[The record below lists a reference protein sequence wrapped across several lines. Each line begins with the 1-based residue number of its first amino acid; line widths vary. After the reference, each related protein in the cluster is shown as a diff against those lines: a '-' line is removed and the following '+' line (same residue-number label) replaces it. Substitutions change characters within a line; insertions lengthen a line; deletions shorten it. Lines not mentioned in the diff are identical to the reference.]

1 MKIQSQ
7 NKQALETALLNAYN
21 NELEIK
27 IVAMPVNED
36 YDVLDNLIKTTE
48 IEIAKRSECYT
59 TPKKLTKQLIDSVLA
74 QNGTEDIYEIDLSI
88 RIDNEDSEAFLTV
101 EV

>member
-7 NKQALETALLNAYN
+7 NKKVLETALLNAYN

-27 IVAMPVNED
+27 IVAMPVNEN
-36 YDVLDNLIKTTE
+36 YDVLDNLIKTTD
-48 IEIAKRSECYT
+48 IEITKRSECYT
-59 TPKKLTKQLIDSVLA
+59 TPKKLTKALIDSVMS
-74 QNGTEDIYEIDLSI
+74 QNRIEDICEIDLSI

>member
-21 NELEIK
+21 NELDIK
-27 IVAMPVNED
+27 IIAMPVDEN
-36 YDVLDNLIKTTE
+36 YDVLDHLIKSTN
-48 IEIAKRSECYT
+48 IEITKRSECYT
-59 TPKKLTKQLIDSVLA
+59 TPKKLTKQLIVSVLA
-74 QNGTEDIYEIDLSI
+74 QNGIEDIDEIDLSI
-88 RIDNEDSEAFLTV
+88 RIDSEYSEAFLTV